1 MRCGYKEYRP
11 VQCFMR
17 CSYQI
22 CSVRIFS
29 TKEENPNEGGFLVL
43 EHDGGEDGDGE
54 GDHGKVATNLLVVPH
69 LQQSVKVVLGIV
81 QKDDILLSVIM
92 GEGNNVCVKTQTKET
107 NHADH
112 SNSLHFN
119 TCSPGQG
126 SHL

>member
-1 MRCGYKEYRP
+1 
-11 VQCFMR
+11 MR
-17 CSYQI
+17 CSYQN

-29 TKEENPNEGGFLVL
+29 TKGENPNEGGFLVL
-43 EHDGGEDGDGE
+43 EHDGGEDGGGE
-54 GDHGKVATNLLVVPH
+54 GDHGKVAADLLVVPH

-92 GEGNNVCVKTQTKET
+92 GEGNNVYVKTQTKET

-119 TCSPGQG
+119 TCSPGQS